1 MTEQKHFSY
10 EGKVHVNDVRKESA
24 SKITAEVKSVEF
36 LTPAKLTLLVNGE
49 EKTFMVNIDIIN
61 KKVYDERG
69 DDALSGLVFDYLDAI
84 NTLPEDFFAA
94 PDEIYDV
101 VEKVEAERESM
112 RQQAELLGE
121 TNE

>member
-10 EGKVHVNDVRKESA
+10 EGKVNVNDVRKESTP
-24 SKITAEVKSVEF
+24 KITAEVKSVEF
-36 LTPAKLTLLVNGE
+36 LTPAKLTLLANGE

-69 DDALSGLVFDYLDAI
+69 DDVLSGLVFDYLDAI

-101 VEKVEAERESM
+101 VEKVEAEREAM
-112 RQQAELLGE
+112 RQQAESLGE